1 MSGLEGRWLAG
12 SPSGSAKSQVVTC
25 PDLTFKCQFPCHFC
39 DCGGAADGR
48 EERALFGR
56 NRSERT
62 YVMMSDA
69 VRAVILGIIEGVTE
83 FLPVSSTGHLLLAE
97 RFFNLGQGRLLN

>member
-48 EERALFGR
+48 EERALFRR
-56 NRSERT
+56 NGSERT

-69 VRAVILGIIEGVTE
+69 VRAVILHIIEVVTE
-83 FLPVSSTGHLLLAE
+83 FLPVASTVELVQPE
-97 RFFNLGQGRLLN
+97 RVFNPGEAGLWI